1 MLEKFLLSV
10 MVHHGMSSSEFEI
23 IDHTADVGIK
33 AFGKSIN
40 ELFENAAKGMFHLI
54 QGGSRVESI
63 ETHYIQLENREL
75 DELLVD
81 WLSELNFLHQTE
93 MVLFSDF
100 KVQVG
105 EDGLQAEVRG
115 ERLDND
121 IHKVQMEIKA
131 VTYHM
136 LEVNLENGFAQVLFD
151 I

>member
-1 MLEKFLLSV
+1 MCGKKFD
-10 MVHHGMSSSEFEI
+10 I

-33 AFGKSIN
+33 AFGKSAN

-54 QGGSRVESI
+54 QGGSQVEAV

-93 MVLFSDF
+93 MVLFSEF
-100 KVQVG
+100 NVQIE
-105 EDGLQAEVRG
+105 EDGLQAEVKG

-136 LEVNLENGFAQVLFD
+136 LDVNLEKGFAQVLFD